1 MGYDARDTAAINAA
15 IAAGFDCS
23 LGETVG
29 VENHQVF
36 LHSIKCPSL
45 PHSPDNV
52 KLLANAIEAFTR
64 IYPGDTVWVDVLD
77 EDLPQ
82 YVKDAIDSL
91 VGFGTRV
98 IITHKGSSTHGNTP
112 RLAESLCNAVRR
124 ANVGGAL
131 WHPIEKAFV
140 SSI

>member
-1 MGYDARDTAAINAA
+1 MGYDSRDTAAINAA

-23 LGETVG
+23 LAESVG
-29 VENHQVF
+29 TDNQVF

-45 PHSPDNV
+45 PDSPDNV
-52 KLLANAIEAFTR
+52 KILANAIEGLTR
-64 IYPGDTVWVDVLD
+64 IYPGDTVWVDVLR

-82 YVKDAIDSL
+82 YVQDAVESL

-98 IITHKGSSTHGNTP
+98 IITHNGSATHGSTP
-112 RLAESLCNAVRR
+112 RLAEALCNAVRK

-131 WHPIEKAFV
+131 WHPIENEFV
-140 SSI
+140 RSI